1 MKNERVTQT
10 LNTCKVSLEE
20 LGHLRGVTK
29 QRISAKL
36 KTELTDQEQESYIR
50 DIISIAKERIDEAE
64 HIAGA

>member
-20 LGHLRGVTK
+20 LGQLRGVTK